1 MDLFVDNHLV
11 DSAEFCGSTVEET
24 VRSIQ
29 ARLCAPGRLVVG
41 LRFDGQEV
49 GQEEMNGALARPMAD
64 VKRLDVT
71 TLDRAVL
78 IEDAMNHA
86 ATSLEKTVE
95 ASAEAAEMLTTG
107 QMAQGIEALGGCTR
121 AWQQI
126 HLAVIQS
133 LSLLGVDPGSLTVE
147 GERLVD
153 VIEKPRE
160 ALNQIKQALM
170 AQDQVLLADILRYE
184 FEDAVRA
191 WEAVIRCVGRLGREE
206 AKLAE

>member
-1 MDLFVDNHLV
+1 MELFVDNHLV
-11 DSAEFCGSTVEET
+11 DSAEFCGTTVEET

-41 LRFDGQEV
+41 LRFDGKEV
-49 GQEEMNGALARPMAD
+49 GQDEMNGALARPMAG
-64 VKRLDVT
+64 VRRLDVA
-71 TLDRAVL
+71 TLDRAAL

-86 ATSLEKTVE
+86 AASLAQTVE
-95 ASAEAAEMLTTG
+95 ASTHAAELLTTG
-107 QMAQGIEALGGCTR
+107 QVAQGIEALGGCTR

-126 HLAVIQS
+126 HQAVIQS
-133 LSLLGVDPGSLTVE
+133 LSLLCVDAASVKIGN
-147 GERLVD
+147 ERLAD

-170 AQDQVLLADILRYE
+170 AQDHVLLADILRYE

-191 WEAVIRCVGRLGREE
+191 WEAVIRSVSRLGREE
-206 AKLAE
+206 SKTEE